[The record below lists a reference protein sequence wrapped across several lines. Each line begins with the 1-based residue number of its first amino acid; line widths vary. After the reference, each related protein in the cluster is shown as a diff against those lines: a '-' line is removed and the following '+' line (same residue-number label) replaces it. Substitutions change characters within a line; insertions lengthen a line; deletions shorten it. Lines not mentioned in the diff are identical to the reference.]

1 MRLSLTIRHMAAL
14 ALTAS
19 AVLAAPAMAAAPRFV
34 PEGDVMDAPRGFV
47 DMCAT
52 EQTFC
57 TTEAV
62 VSNSTIVTGSLAIR
76 TTAPALTA
84 VRASTAPLAVSVAH
98 AFASPLP
105 SVTPSL
111 SPAPIAFPELLSLA
125 SSAVVSA
132 AATAPDYAAT
142 ASALSGNDALG
153 QPGRSAKQ
161 EVALGEKAMSSMLR
175 DVNRVVNR
183 RVLQV
188 NDIDLFGEAEHWQR
202 AGTGP
207 NAAGDCEDI
216 AIEKRFELI
225 AAGFPKDSLFFAVAY
240 IPSIGLHTVLVARTS
255 KGDLVLDN
263 RTNAIRRWNATPY
276 TWLGIQSVANPM
288 VWHHIVSA

>member
-1 MRLSLTIRHMAAL
+1 MRLSLTIRHIAAL
-14 ALTAS
+14 ALTAT
-19 AVLAAPAMAAAPRFV
+19 AVLAQPATAATPRFV

-62 VSNSTIVTGSLAIR
+62 VSDASIVTGSLAAR
-76 TTAPALTA
+76 TTGPATGPA
-84 VRASTAPLAVSVAH
+84 VRASFTPLPVSAAR

-105 SVTPSL
+105 PTAKAI
-111 SPAPIAFPELLSLA
+111 SPASIAVLQPLA
-125 SSAVVSA
+125 SLPSALVSA
-132 AATAPDYAAT
+132 AATASDYAAI
-142 ASALSGNDALG
+142 ASALLGNGALAQG
-153 QPGRSAKQ
+153 TSPLR
-161 EVALGEKAMSSMLR
+161 LGDKAMWTMLR
-175 DVNRVVNR
+175 DVNHLVNR

-188 NDIDLFGEAEHWQR
+188 NDIDLFGEPEHWQR

-225 AAGFPKDSLFFAVAY
+225 AAGFPKDNLFFALAY
-240 IPSIGLHTVLVARTS
+240 IPTIGLHTVLVARTG
-255 KGDLVLDN
+255 KGDVVLDN
-263 RTNAIRRWNATPY
+263 RTGAIRRWNATPY
-276 TWLGIQSVANPM
+276 TWLGMQSVSNPM
-288 VWHHIVSA
+288 VWHRIVAA

>member
-19 AVLAAPAMAAAPRFV
+19 AVLAQPAVAAAPRFV

-57 TTEAV
+57 TTESV
-62 VSNSTIVTGSLAIR
+62 VSNSHIVTGSLATR
-76 TTAPALTA
+76 TNGPTLPT
-84 VRASTAPLAVSVAH
+84 VRQPVAPLAAPIAQ
-98 AFASPLP
+98 AFAASLP
-105 SVTPSL
+105 SVSQSL
-111 SPAPIAFPELLSLA
+111 SPASIAFPQSFLPA
-125 SSAVVSA
+125 SSGVVSA
-132 AATAPDYAAT
+132 AATASDYAAI
-142 ASALSGNDALG
+142 ASALLVDSTLG
-153 QPGRSAKQ
+153 QPERSSTQ
-161 EVALGEKAMSSMLR
+161 DLALGDKAMWSMLR
-175 DVNRVVNR
+175 DVNRIVNR

-225 AAGFPKDSLFFAVAY
+225 AAGFPKDRLFFAVAY
-240 IPSIGLHTVLVARTS
+240 IPSVGLHTVLVARTG
-255 KGDLVLDN
+255 KGDVVLDN
-263 RTNAIRRWNATPY
+263 RTGAIRRWNATPY

-288 VWHHIVSA
+288 IWHRIVAA